1 MGLLLKLTIN
11 SEYLDNTTWL
21 YSLIIK
27 HKMPGLAI
35 LLCYNWTAGAG
46 TGTGSWVAKLVQTWR
61 QIMSEMTE
69 IPS

>member
-35 LLCYNWTAGAG
+35 
-46 TGTGSWVAKLVQTWR
+46 
-61 QIMSEMTE
+61 
-69 IPS
+69 